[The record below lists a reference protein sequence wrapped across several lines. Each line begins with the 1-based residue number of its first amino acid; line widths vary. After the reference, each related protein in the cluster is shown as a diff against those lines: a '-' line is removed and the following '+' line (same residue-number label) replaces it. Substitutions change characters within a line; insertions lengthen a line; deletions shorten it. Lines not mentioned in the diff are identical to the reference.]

1 MAVKKN
7 PPDASQPT
15 GSAEIRR
22 AMDDATPFESPNP
35 PLSANHPNF
44 RLTDAGLETE
54 VSFKDATGD
63 MRGEWR
69 PVSSWIRAEA
79 FTRSPESRDWGL
91 LIRLKDRDAIEKIW
105 IMPAALQA
113 GDGNLILEK
122 LLTLGLNLAPHRNAR
137 KQLIDYLQTA
147 QPPEKRRAVARIGW
161 HDPAFLLHDET
172 FSPQA
177 VEEWVLDQTDTAAS
191 AHFTQ
196 KGTLTG
202 WKENVAFLAQG
213 NSRLIFSI
221 SAAFAAPLL
230 HLTGSES
237 GGFHW
242 RGPSSVGKSTLL
254 HAAGSVWGGG
264 PMRGFLKSWRSTSNA
279 LEATAAG
286 HCDSLLCLDEL
297 GQADADSAA
306 ESAYLLANG
315 QGKSRAGRTG
325 EARAVTSWR
334 VLVLSSGEIGLADKI
349 AESRTRRRAAAGQHV
364 RFIDMPADAEAGF
377 GAFEDL
383 HGFENADAFAR
394 ALKSAASDH
403 FGTPARAFLK
413 RLVADPAEALER
425 VQANQRRFVK
435 THCPPQADGQVMRA
449 ADRFGL
455 VAAAGELTAH
465 FKICPWPPGTAF
477 DASARCFR
485 DWIKS
490 RGGTEAAEELEI
502 IARLRDFIAQHG
514 GSRFEPM
521 GNLQPMNYQGE
532 VVLSK
537 ILNRAGFKRPGE
549 NDEVEYLIFPAT
561 FKTEICAGLDDR
573 TASKALAKR
582 GYLRLDSAGKT
593 RIAARLPGI
602 DRPMRVLCV
611 LPNLFEEEAAE

>member
-1 MAVKKN
+1 M
-7 PPDASQPT
+7 
-15 GSAEIRR
+15 
-22 AMDDATPFESPNP
+22 
-35 PLSANHPNF
+35 
-44 RLTDAGLETE
+44 
-54 VSFKDATGD
+54 
-63 MRGEWR
+63 
-69 PVSSWIRAEA
+69 SSWIRAEA

-91 LIRLKDRDAIEKIW
+91 LIRLKDRDVIEKSW

-113 GDGNLILEK
+113 GDGNMILEK

-172 FSPQA
+172 FSPLKT
-177 VEEWVLDQTDTAAS
+177 EEWVLDQTDPAAS

-196 KGTLTG
+196 RGSLPG
-202 WKENVAFLAQG
+202 WKENLAFLAQG

-254 HAAGSVWGGG
+254 HAAGSVWGGS
-264 PMRGFLKSWRSTSNA
+264 PMRGFLKSWRATSNA

-286 HCDSLLCLDEL
+286 HCDALLCLDEL

-334 VLVLSSGEIGLADKI
+334 VMILSSGEIGLADKI
-349 AESRTRRRAAAGQHV
+349 AESRTRRRAAAGQQV
-364 RFIDMPADAEAGF
+364 RLIDLPADAEAGF

-413 RLVADPAEALER
+413 QLVADPATTLET
-425 VQANQRRFVK
+425 VKACQRRFVK
-435 THCPPQADGQVMRA
+435 THCPPEADGQVMRA

-455 VAAAGELTAH
+455 VAAAGELAAH
-465 FKICPWPPGTAF
+465 FKICPWPSGAAF
-477 DASARCFR
+477 DAAARCFR

-549 NDEVEYLIFPAT
+549 NDEIQYLIFPT
-561 FKTEICAGLDDR
+561 IFKNEICAGLDDR
-573 TASKALAKR
+573 TATKALAKR
-582 GYLRLDSAGKT
+582 GYLQLDSTGKT

-602 DRPMRVLCV
+602 DRPMRVLCI
-611 LPNLFEEEAAE
+611 LPSLFEEEAAE

>member
-1 MAVKKN
+1 MSRKKIT
-7 PPDASQPT
+7 PDADPPS
-15 GSAEIRR
+15 GAAEVRR
-22 AMDDATPFESPNP
+22 TLDAATLFEGPILP
-35 PLSANHPNF
+35 ASANHPNF

-54 VSFKDATGD
+54 VSFKDASGD
-63 MRGEWR
+63 MRHEWR
-69 PVSSWIRAEA
+69 PVSSWVRAEA
-79 FTRSPESRDWGL
+79 FTRSPENRDWGV
-91 LIRLKDRDAIEKIW
+91 LIRLKDRDGIEKIW

-113 GDGNLILEK
+113 GDGSLILEK

-147 QPPEKRRAVARIGW
+147 QPPEKRRAVSRIGW
-161 HDPAFLLHDET
+161 HDPAFLLPDET
-172 FSPQA
+172 FSSQA
-177 VEEWVLDQTDTAAS
+177 VEEWVLDQPDPSAS
-191 AHFTQ
+191 AHFAQ
-196 KGTLTG
+196 KGTLDG
-202 WKENVAFLAQG
+202 WRENLAFLAQG
-213 NSRLIFSI
+213 NSRLTFSI

-254 HAAGSVWGGG
+254 HAAGSIWGGG
-264 PMRGFLKSWRSTSNA
+264 PMRGFLKSWRATANA

-297 GQADADSAA
+297 GQSDADNAA

-334 VLVLSSGEIGLADKI
+334 VLILSSGEIGLADKI
-349 AESRTRRRAAAGQHV
+349 AESRTRRRAAAGQQV
-364 RFIDMPADAEAGF
+364 RLIDLPADAEAGF

-413 RLVADPAEALER
+413 PLVTDPAAALEA
-425 VQANQRRFVK
+425 VKTNQRRFVK
-435 THCPPQADGQVMRA
+435 AHCPPEADGQVSRA

-455 VAAAGELTAH
+455 VAAAGELAAH

-477 DASARCFR
+477 DAAARCFR

-514 GSRFEPM
+514 GSRFEPL
-521 GNLQPMNYQGE
+521 GHLQPTNYQGE
-532 VVLSK
+532 IVLSK
-537 ILNRAGFKRPGE
+537 ITNRAGFKRPGE
-549 NDEVEYLIFPAT
+549 NDEVEYLLFPTT

-582 GYLRLDSAGKT
+582 GYLRLDPAGKT
-593 RIAARLPGI
+593 RIVARLPGI
-602 DRPMRVLCV
+602 DRPTRMLCV
-611 LPNLFEEEAAE
+611 LPSLFEEEASE